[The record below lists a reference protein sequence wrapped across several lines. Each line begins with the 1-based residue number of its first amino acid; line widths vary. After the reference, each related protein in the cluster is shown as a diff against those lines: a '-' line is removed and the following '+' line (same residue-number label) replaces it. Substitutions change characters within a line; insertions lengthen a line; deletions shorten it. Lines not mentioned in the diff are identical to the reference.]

1 MKHIIIALASLVT
14 MSAVGQVRLDM
25 PYIFDW
31 PNGQT
36 IDSNWGYYGESYI
49 WYDTDGGIDFTQW
62 DKTDD
67 TKELSGT
74 IFAGL
79 YRGAGNYTGLSSGDS
94 CFLIGGDITY
104 YSGND
109 LFGREVGERIRTT
122 HYNIVHLSL
131 DGINYQDQSVKD
143 GPFDYTNMKWKWVYK
158 FDRFIV
164 INGHIVDAD
173 NNDGYPRDLEIVAKG
188 HIDTYKKWLKTGLHL
203 KSVSSSPFPIPV
215 VHKDEELYYD
225 LDLMV
230 NIFLEDF
237 RNHVMD
243 YDQVDWISYY
253 RDRTEWDK
261 MGIAFRAAGIHPLP
275 KNNIHCVF
283 EELEDGI
290 IAKSYGKDAD
300 ENIIIKVDPDAWL
313 NATTP
318 NKWYILYHELGHD
331 VLNLS
336 HGQGG
341 RMMFNYPTKNYSWED
356 FFNDRDYMF
365 LYVLQKLNPHDEND
379 KSSLRW
385 SDY

>member
-1 MKHIIIALASLVT
+1 MKPIIIALASLVT

-25 PYIFDW
+25 PYILDM
-31 PNGQT
+31 PNGQH

-62 DKTDD
+62 NKTYD

-79 YRGAGNYTGLSSGDS
+79 YRGAGHYTGLSSGDS
-94 CFLIGGDITY
+94 CFLISGDITY
-104 YSGND
+104 YSRND
-109 LFGREVGERIRTT
+109 KFGREVGERISTT

-131 DGINYQDQSVKD
+131 DGINYQDKSVQD
-143 GPFDYTNMKWKWVYK
+143 GLFDYTNTKWKWVYE

-173 NNDGYPRDLEIVAKG
+173 NSYGYPRDLEIVAKG
-188 HIDTYKKWLKTGLHL
+188 HIDTYKQWLKTGLWL

-243 YDQVDWISYY
+243 YDFVFAPYW
-253 RDRTEWDK
+253 DRTEWDK

>member
-14 MSAVGQVRLDM
+14 MSAVGQGIFDM
-25 PYIFDW
+25 PQ
-31 PNGQT
+31 GRH
-36 IDSNWGYYGESYI
+36 IDSNWGYYGDSCI
-49 WYDTDGGIDFTQW
+49 WYNRDGGGVDFTQYN
-62 DKTDD
+62 KTDD
-67 TKELSGT
+67 TKELSGG
-74 IFAGL
+74 IRGGL
-79 YRGAGNYTGLSSGDS
+79 WGDQYNGLASSDTY
-94 CFLIGGDITY
+94 FLIGGEITY
-104 YSGND
+104 YSG
-109 LFGREVGERIRTT
+109 VGKPMSTA
-122 HYNIVHLSL
+122 HYKTVHLSL
-131 DGINYQDQSVKD
+131 DGINYIDKRVADISI
-143 GPFDYTNMKWKWVYK
+143 DYTKRKWVYK
-158 FDRFIV
+158 FNRFIV

-173 NNDGYPRDLEIVAKG
+173 DLYGYTRDLETSAKG
-188 HIDTYKKWLKTGLHL
+188 YIDKYEEWLKTGLHL
-203 KSVSSSPFPIPV
+203 ESVSSSPFPVPV

-230 NIFLEDF
+230 NIFLGDF

-243 YDQVDWISYY
+243 YDFIDFVRGY
-253 RDRTEWDK
+253 RDSTEWDK
-261 MGIAFRAAGIHPLP
+261 TGIAFRAAGIHPLP
-275 KNNIHCVF
+275 KNDIHCVF
-283 EELEDGI
+283 EELEDGM

-313 NATTP
+313 NASTP

-365 LYVLQKLNPHDEND
+365 LYVIHKSNPHDETYESD
-379 KSSLRW
+379 LRW